1 MTAVC
6 THTHSHACTRVGFLR
21 TLTLVGLLAAP
32 GPVLHRP
39 RKTNQ
44 AVEFSTTLSEDSLIC
59 FSPSVL
65 LFPCSGNTRVNSIF
79 SSPTLRPLLLFAR
92 CSQWPPSPRGTR
104 EGHNQRTG
112 PAGRVGTGR
121 AQGHQEPFFQ
131 GSALGATKQSNQE
144 KGELHQL
151 GKLVLRRFWHMLRWK
166 VAL

>member
-21 TLTLVGLLAAP
+21 ALTLVGLLAAP
-32 GPVLHRP
+32 GPVLHSP

-65 LFPCSGNTRVNSIF
+65 LFPCSGNTRANSIF

-92 CSQWPPSPRGTR
+92 CSQRPPLSSGHPRGAQPAHGSCR
-104 EGHNQRTG
+104 EGG
-112 PAGRVGTGR
+112 DGESSGTSG
-121 AQGHQEPFFQ
+121 AFFSRQ
-131 GSALGATKQSNQE
+131 CPGCYKAKQS
-144 KGELHQL
+144 GE
-151 GKLVLRRFWHMLRWK
+151 R
-166 VAL
+166 